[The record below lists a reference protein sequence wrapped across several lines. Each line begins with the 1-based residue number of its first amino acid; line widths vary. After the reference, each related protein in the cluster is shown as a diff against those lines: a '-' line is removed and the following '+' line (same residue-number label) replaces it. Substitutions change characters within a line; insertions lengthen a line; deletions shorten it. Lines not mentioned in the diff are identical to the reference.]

1 MEEPQLLSTGK
12 VFFSVVIEK
21 YYSKEM
27 LVKEHT
33 LLRIVS
39 GEMKL
44 IMADNSYVLHAGD
57 TILFPRNTLAM
68 ITKSPLNGEPY
79 KAASVYFPPEVLRK
93 YYASHPIAPVQV
105 PEIPGIR
112 ILDQHPLLDSLFG
125 SMLPYF
131 TMSEELPA
139 DIVAGKVEEAISI
152 LRTIDITADLILSH
166 FEEPG
171 KIDLA
176 DFMEKNY
183 MFNMPMEKFSYLTGR
198 SLTTFK
204 RDFKKAFHTT
214 PQKWLTQKRLQ
225 LAHHQIFEQKRRP
238 SDVYFEVGFEN
249 LSHFSFAFKKQFGY
263 NPSNTVLRH

>member
-44 IMADNSYVLHAGD
+44 IMADSSYVLHGGD

-93 YYASHPIAPVQV
+93 YYASHPVTPAQEQ
-105 PEIPGIR
+105 EIPRIR
-112 ILDQHPLLDSLFG
+112 VLDQHPLLDSLFG

-139 DIVAGKVEEAISI
+139 DIVTGKVEEAISI
-152 LRTIDITADLILSH
+152 LRTIDKTADVILSH

-204 RDFKKAFHTT
+204 RDFKRSFNTT
-214 PQKWLTQKRLQ
+214 PQKWLTQKRLE

-263 NPSNTVLRH
+263 NPSNTMLRH